1 MWKGFPLSLIMADQ
15 YRTIERI
22 GAVKAPLLIIHGGR
36 DAIIPL
42 DLARRVF
49 HAATEPKA
57 MAVVPQAGHNDLFD
71 RGAWERVRGFLDA
84 LRPVPAVNKVR
95 ARGGRRVEIAAAASG
110 EAR

>member
-1 MWKGFPLSLIMADQ
+1 
-15 YRTIERI
+15 
-22 GAVKAPLLIIHGGR
+22 
-36 DAIIPL
+36 
-42 DLARRVF
+42 
-49 HAATEPKA
+49 

-84 LRPVPAVNKVR
+84 LRPVPAVNKVK